1 MIKKNSSQEP
11 LGQFQPN
18 LARNMLVGWAF
29 RFVQIKGLVL
39 FCGPIRG
46 KIRKIFIN
54 LLLMNHQ
61 PECIDI

>member
-1 MIKKNSSQEP
+1 MLKNFSSQEP

-29 RFVQIKGLVL
+29 RFVQIKGLVP
-39 FCGPIRG
+39 FGPNKGQNKKLLIS
-46 KIRKIFIN
+46 
-54 LLLMNHQ
+54 LLMNHQ